1 MKAYKMNNLAAAGSD
16 ATDTFEIDGEQFEI
30 DWSKGDAKEFLAKY
44 GNNYGTTN
52 MTTTQTKSLASDF
65 QTLINNYAADAGL
78 KGSVTVKYKADG
90 QITVTSNNST
100 ENSSFG
106 FVGTDAPSLTA
117 ATTAAD
123 TPTANDSVGALMFGT
138 IKTNS
143 AVTADASEKF
153 NNSIAAN
160 SKFTMTINNTELQC
174 DIGAA
179 AITEGDALS
188 TVATKLQTAIQTAVG
203 NYNAATGMN
212 TTGKA
217 EELTA
222 ADFTVTAN
230 KDGSLSVNYGG
241 EVEGVTFSFGE
252 ATVDGD
258 TGRAAE
264 KLGLLNQ
271 VSKTATSNQGLSLQ
285 VGDTN
290 DSYQKVTVSIDDM
303 SAAGLG
309 LQNLKL
315 DTQED
320 AGNAIDTIKNAVN
333 TVSLQRGRL
342 GAIQNRL
349 DHTLNNLDAT
359 TQNITA
365 AESQIRDVDM
375 AKEMTE
381 YSKNNILVQA
391 AQSML
396 AQANSVPQG
405 VLQLLG

>member
-1 MKAYKMNNLAAAGSD
+1 
-16 ATDTFEIDGEQFEI
+16 
-30 DWSKGDAKEFLAKY
+30 
-44 GNNYGTTN
+44 
-52 MTTTQTKSLASDF
+52 
-65 QTLINNYAADAGL
+65 
-78 KGSVTVKYKADG
+78 
-90 QITVTSNNST
+90 
-100 ENSSFG
+100 
-106 FVGTDAPSLTA
+106 
-117 ATTAAD
+117 
-123 TPTANDSVGALMFGT
+123 
-138 IKTNS
+138 
-143 AVTADASEKF
+143 
-153 NNSIAAN
+153 
-160 SKFTMTINNTELQC
+160 
-174 DIGAA
+174 
-179 AITEGDALS
+179 
-188 TVATKLQTAIQTAVG
+188 
-203 NYNAATGMN
+203 
-212 TTGKA
+212 
-217 EELTA
+217 
-222 ADFTVTAN
+222 
-230 KDGSLSVNYGG
+230 
-241 EVEGVTFSFGE
+241 
-252 ATVDGD
+252 
-258 TGRAAE
+258 
-264 KLGLLNQ
+264 
-271 VSKTATSNQGLSLQ
+271 
-285 VGDTN
+285 
-290 DSYQKVTVSIDDM
+290 M